1 MGVLEGCDRFL
12 KYIFF
17 FFTFVL
23 FLVGISAI
31 VIGIWAAVDNNF
43 TDILKLNIPGLD
55 AHKIKEAAILLI
67 IVGVGVM
74 IVGFLGCCGASK
86 ENQCLLTFFFLALLL
101 VFVLMITGAV
111 MATSYQSILKEIL
124 DKGLAEMK
132 KGYDTSA
139 EFKKSVNNIQQ
150 DFQCCLFKPNEK
162 DHASCYPKQPTSAPA
177 APTAAPVAPTTAAG
191 NSSATGAPTSAP
203 ATQAPTG
210 APTAAPG
217 AFTANCAEAIMKK
230 VNLALDV
237 YKVRIV
243 GIGVAAAII
252 VVLGMVVSM
261 ALCCKIR
268 KGYASV

>member
-132 KGYDTSA
+132 KGYDSNA
-139 EFKKSVNNIQQ
+139 EFKKSVDNIQQ
-150 DFQCCLFKPNEK
+150 DFQCCLFEPTEK
-162 DHASCYPKQPTSAPA
+162 DHASCYPKQPTGAPA

-191 NSSATGAPTSAP
+191 NSSATGAPTA
-203 ATQAPTG
+203 APTG

-217 AFTANCAEAIMKK
+217 AFTANCAAAIMDK
-230 VNLALDV
+230 VNTALDM

-243 GIGVAAAII
+243 GIGVASAII

-268 KGYASV
+268 RGYANV